1 MQTIISYKVVW
12 VNQYGDMEEKD
23 CNTEDEALD
32 IQSSIPDSFV
42 YKIAI
47 LGSIE
52 RIH

>member
-1 MQTIISYKVVW
+1 MKTIISYKVVW
-12 VNQYGDMEEKD
+12 VNQFGDLEEKD
-23 CNTEDEALD
+23 CSTEDEALA
-32 IQSSIPDSFV
+32 IQATINDSFV